1 MLRSLFVRNLVLFS
15 PLLLLLVA
23 CSDSSQTLRTT
34 TTEDRFRR
42 GMEALEDKDYR
53 EAQEAFNTIILQ
65 DPASDYADDAQY
77 YLAESY
83 FRDKDYKLA
92 AFNYN
97 RLRTSFPN
105 SPFYKQAFFRSGEAY
120 YYSSLSSD
128 RDQRETKFA
137 MDVFRAFGTYY
148 ADDSLSMVARDRIA
162 ELQNKLAEK
171 DYKTAELYWQMQEY
185 KAALVYYEKVM
196 ETYPGT
202 DFYQLATLGRIK
214 ALQELNR
221 RNEALDAA
229 RKFIDENP
237 GSMLLGQVRQ
247 LQQEL
252 AR

>member
-1 MLRSLFVRNLVLFS
+1 MLRSLFVRGLVLLS
-15 PLLLLLVA
+15 PLFLLAA
-23 CSDSSQTLRTT
+23 CGDSAQTLRTM

-42 GMEALEDKDYR
+42 GMEALEDEDYL

-65 DPASDYADDAQY
+65 DPASDYADDAQF
-77 YLAESY
+77 YLGETY
-83 FRDKDYKLA
+83 FRDGDFKLA

-105 SPFYKQAFFRSGEAY
+105 SPFYKDAFFRSGEAY
-120 YYSSLSSD
+120 YYSSLSYD

-137 MDVFRAFGTYY
+137 IDVFRAFGTYY
-148 ADDSLSMVARDRIA
+148 AADSLATLARQRIG

-171 DYKTAELYWQMQEY
+171 DYRTAELYRKMEEY
-185 KAALVYYEKVM
+185 RAALVYFEKVI
-196 ETYPGT
+196 ENFPGT
-202 DFYQLATLGRIK
+202 EFYQLATVGRIK
-214 ALQELNR
+214 ALQELDR
-221 RNEALDAA
+221 KNEALDVA

-237 GSMLLGQVRQ
+237 GSQVLGQVRQ